1 MKRFVAVG
9 LATIA
14 LVLATEGTSFAK
26 GKSSFGSTSSRSSSV
41 YVRGH
46 TTKSGTYVPSHRR
59 TYADSTQ
66 RNNWSSKPNVNPYT
80 GKLGTKTPRY

>member
-14 LVLATEGTSFAK
+14 LVLATECTSFAK

-46 TTKSGTYVPSHRR
+46 TTKSGLMFLLTAGPTLIVPSVTIGVRSR
-59 TYADSTQ
+59 T
-66 RNNWSSKPNVNPYT
+66 
-80 GKLGTKTPRY
+80 